1 MFVAKELFPGS
12 GGPFWFRLGRVRRNA
27 LLKTACVVLAS
38 VSLNAGAQ
46 NAAPAA
52 LWYEAGH
59 VALTVMDASREL
71 AAAWQFDR
79 ADNGDVRI
87 VKEERRGAARVHGT
101 LLSICGDQA
110 LLFKDI
116 VPAGLAELQEL
127 NEPVLHLQLALR
139 LLARALPQGPQV
151 FGEQM
156 SIDTGDDQQKLQVR
170 KGPRAR
176 LEFGPPWRVRGSV
189 TRGEAG
195 DIRFDMDF
203 EYGNSEDKKKNGR
216 AGLKLA
222 GLWRQQSGVRALDDA
237 FALTGW
243 RVHRI
248 DTVAQVTGGNTL
260 LDIVAMP
267 RPLQFATLGEL
278 RSRIERRW
286 DSGPRAQRHFECSR

>member
-1 MFVAKELFPGS
+1 
-12 GGPFWFRLGRVRRNA
+12 
-27 LLKTACVVLAS
+27 
-38 VSLNAGAQ
+38 
-46 NAAPAA
+46 
-52 LWYEAGH
+52 
-59 VALTVMDASREL
+59 
-71 AAAWQFDR
+71 
-79 ADNGDVRI
+79 
-87 VKEERRGAARVHGT
+87 
-101 LLSICGDQA
+101 
-110 LLFKDI
+110 
-116 VPAGLAELQEL
+116 
-127 NEPVLHLQLALR
+127 
-139 LLARALPQGPQV
+139 
-151 FGEQM
+151 M